1 MTKNNLAHELKW
13 LRQNPDIVRPNLQT
27 QFVSPVPSDFLQP
40 AQSQTSILRSR
51 LEGSQ
56 SQQRGALAIPPS
68 QAPAPPP
75 HLQAR
80 PVAKSSGDSTLTSL
94 TTDAAAYDK
103 TNGDDMVTMHNLP
116 TRTSPMKLPQNS
128 PFLSEST
135 TPSLPHAKNDATCNK
150 DKALHHPST
159 SIMGRFE
166 RAYASQAASSNTAGV
181 DLKTPA
187 QKSLYVQPPDSQ
199 TKPQQP
205 NMTEEDLSLIE
216 LEDDY
221 IPSSDDLGA
230 DDEELQ
236 LWNEAHDPQSR
247 PVSPIHKKRKSSD
260 ISTLKGP
267 RIEAVKDDSG
277 DEYPDVYE
285 ILGTE
290 PPPSTR
296 KTPSSR
302 VAKQNSSQ
310 SSLESTST
318 RSGKRSKLLLCQQEA
333 SLCTPTKSK
342 LDVHT
347 LKTPGKTKRLMASS
361 PSRKRIAT
369 PDRISPKKR
378 LSEERDPG
386 PATTPQSSQREHE
399 NEHVVQD
406 SEDECITPPSNSGS
420 PLTIPSTIAKPA
432 APSAPP
438 PPPPPPPL
446 FNDTSQDDSIMEIS
460 NPTVVTLTAHPPA
473 SSFIP
478 QPPAP
483 VLDNTPQLPEAT
495 EANSV
500 GSLIIK
506 NPILLSLKEKAI
518 AAEVQRNQKD
528 FEMALRVRK
537 AGAKETRDRVKAEG
551 VTLAGHLKEIQ
562 SLQAILGR
570 HKAMS
575 DDMEYLLNQITKAYS
590 QGISTDEDEN
600 RLDEITENIKA
611 IETEFCQAL
620 AKSIVTDTEVYEL
633 NAQYLRDTIVASTI
647 PPESEI
653 RDQKFAGAGG
663 PKDMAS
669 VYETTQAAA
678 ENPAVTPAQRSRSG
692 LNSLL
697 QTSNDRKSSSGVICE
712 TPSNRRQTGHSSPG
726 LELEDIDDSI
736 LMELDVV
743 DSSSIFHH
751 DQRKNTTAFL
761 NTPSNIQHNRQTPA
775 SRSYHTPCNGP
786 KSGIGPSFS
795 DCEDDDFDDDL
806 IALADSFEASSLPA
820 NQRTAEATLDSNAST
835 KSAPKKT
842 PSKPEKRK
850 LPTSVKENPWPP
862 EQMCYPWSAD
872 VKQILKDRF
881 RMQNFRHNQLQ
892 AINATLAGKDA
903 FVLMPTGGGKS
914 LCYQLPAV
922 IRTGKTKGITL
933 VISPLLSLMHDQVNH
948 LKNLGIH
955 AVMYNGEMTKDAKDM
970 VMNMFQERNPE
981 GYVEILYTT
990 PEMLNKSD
998 RFLKAMSSLYQ
1009 RNKLARIVID
1019 EAHCVSQWGHD
1030 FRPDYKEIGKT
1041 RLAFPRVPVIALTA
1055 TATSNVIIDIKHN
1068 LRLQNCET
1076 FAQSFN
1082 RTNLY
1087 YEVRRK
1093 SPKTIFDDIREIIEE
1108 HRGKS
1113 GIVYTL
1119 SKNTAETVAQKLRD
1133 AGIMAER
1140 YHAGVEPHEKVQV
1153 QKNWQS
1159 GKTQVVVATIAFGMG
1174 IDKPDVRFVIHYA
1187 IPKSLEG
1194 YYQETGRA
1202 GRDGKPSKCYCFYGK
1217 ADAVLLR
1224 KMIRGDFDDGGRGRT
1239 QITTSKEQIDRQI
1252 AMLNRVVTFCDNE
1265 SDCRR
1270 VEILRY
1276 FNESFDAADCNRQC
1290 DNCLYDKNV
1299 SEPLDFT
1306 HIAAAALGAVR
1317 ICPESLTMGQC
1328 ADILMGKGD
1337 KHMEKL
1343 NKKFELE
1350 PFSNA
1355 AKGLKKLDVERIIDR
1370 LSVENA
1376 LMSGHKMNHRV
1387 GFAVDYL
1394 KCGPEA
1400 NNFINGRK
1408 KLMLSI
1414 NLGADKPKLKAKG
1427 KKKEPTSTMVSSPVR
1442 KGKGKEVI
1450 INVSDESFFESETE
1464 PEKLHSK
1471 RGMLETDEGDDD
1483 AAFDPPGPSTSRA
1496 HKPTAQQQ
1504 SPDPIH
1510 EDVIANFVDEAQ
1522 RLEEGL
1528 RNTSGLRKA
1537 LFSQND
1543 FREMATRWTTT
1554 LNAMSKIPGIDKTK
1568 VRSHGDKFL
1577 PMLRMFREQYE
1588 TMMDG
1593 DGFNE
1598 EDIVDL
1604 ISDEECDDGGNEDSK
1619 FFQSA
1624 SRNGSGN
1631 GNPGFASAL
1640 PSVATASST
1649 TGPSASRTKSSVEA
1663 WHDKL
1668 NSLTYN
1674 PGEGGSGSRGGN
1686 GSSAYSRMGSSSSRG
1701 GHKRSFKGRSKS
1713 SWGSGGASASGSS
1726 ARGWKKGYGGVS
1738 KSRGGGSR
1746 KSSTKASGASSGGN
1760 VGGGSGGGIRPM
1772 PL

>member
-1 MTKNNLAHELKW
+1 
-13 LRQNPDIVRPNLQT
+13 
-27 QFVSPVPSDFLQP
+27 
-40 AQSQTSILRSR
+40 
-51 LEGSQ
+51 
-56 SQQRGALAIPPS
+56 
-68 QAPAPPP
+68 
-75 HLQAR
+75 
-80 PVAKSSGDSTLTSL
+80 
-94 TTDAAAYDK
+94 
-103 TNGDDMVTMHNLP
+103 
-116 TRTSPMKLPQNS
+116 
-128 PFLSEST
+128 
-135 TPSLPHAKNDATCNK
+135 
-150 DKALHHPST
+150 
-159 SIMGRFE
+159 MGRFE

-221 IPSSDDLGA
+221 IPSSDDLGV

-285 ILGTE
+285 IL
-290 PPPSTR
+290 
-296 KTPSSR
+296 
-302 VAKQNSSQ
+302 
-310 SSLESTST
+310 
-318 RSGKRSKLLLCQQEA
+318 
-333 SLCTPTKSK
+333 
-342 LDVHT
+342 
-347 LKTPGKTKRLMASS
+347 
-361 PSRKRIAT
+361 
-369 PDRISPKKR
+369 
-378 LSEERDPG
+378 
-386 PATTPQSSQREHE
+386 
-399 NEHVVQD
+399 
-406 SEDECITPPSNSGS
+406 
-420 PLTIPSTIAKPA
+420 
-432 APSAPP
+432 
-438 PPPPPPPL
+438 
-446 FNDTSQDDSIMEIS
+446 
-460 NPTVVTLTAHPPA
+460 
-473 SSFIP
+473 
-478 QPPAP
+478 
-483 VLDNTPQLPEAT
+483 AT

-653 RDQKFAGAGG
+653 RDQKFA
-663 PKDMAS
+663 
-669 VYETTQAAA
+669 
-678 ENPAVTPAQRSRSG
+678 
-692 LNSLL
+692 
-697 QTSNDRKSSSGVICE
+697 
-712 TPSNRRQTGHSSPG
+712 
-726 LELEDIDDSI
+726 
-736 LMELDVV
+736 
-743 DSSSIFHH
+743 
-751 DQRKNTTAFL
+751 
-761 NTPSNIQHNRQTPA
+761 
-775 SRSYHTPCNGP
+775 
-786 KSGIGPSFS
+786 GPSFS

-1496 HKPTAQQQ
+1496 HRPTAQQQ